1 MKSVRL
7 SPKIEAKLRQA
18 AELADMSESAL
29 IRVAI
34 EEKCDAVLGD
44 RLDIRLADIIGA
56 ADLGGGVANDTG
68 KAFTEMLQKQHEE
81 EIRRFEAMQAA
92 KVE

>member
-7 SPKIEAKLRQA
+7 SPELEAKLRQA
-18 AELADMSESAL
+18 AQLTDMSEAAF
-29 IRVAI
+29 IRAAI
-34 EEKCDAVLGD
+34 EEKCDAILSD

-68 KAFTEMLQKQHEE
+68 KAFTEMLEKQHEE
-81 EIRRFEAMQAA
+81 ELRRFEAMHAA
-92 KVE
+92 KVK